1 MLFIST
7 SEQLLTP
14 PPRNK
19 QMKSRLDKWT
29 VTGLKTAWTARLKG
43 LWPTARG
50 PARGQ
55 PLVACPRGR
64 YWGQDRL
71 ISSLMTWTIRQSVPS
86 AESADDTQVGGVP
99 DAPAGY
105 AAVQVDGDRLEK
117 QANQNLMKLKGKHQV
132 LRFGRNNPQ
141 APAWG
146 WKTASHKKKVLG
158 LLMVNRL
165 NMVHQYALTVKEAHN
180 LLDPKRIQPPHGGK
194 QLFPST
200 RP

>member
-1 MLFIST
+1 M
-7 SEQLLTP
+7 
-14 PPRNK
+14 
-19 QMKSRLDKWT
+19 
-29 VTGLKTAWTARLKG
+29 TGLKTGWTARLKG

-50 PARGQ
+50 PARDQ

-64 YWGQDRL
+64 YWGQDCL

-86 AESADDTQVGGVP
+86 AKTADDTKVGGVA

-105 AAVQVDGDRLEK
+105 AAIRVDGDRLEK
-117 QANQNLMKLKGKHQV
+117 QANQNLMKLKGKYQV
-132 LRFGRNNPQ
+132 LHFGRNNPQ

-146 WKTASHKKKVLG
+146 WKTASHKKKVPG
-158 LLMVNRL
+158 LLMVNKL
-165 NMVHQYALTVKEAHN
+165 NMVHRHTLTAKEAHN
-180 LLDPKRIQPPHGGK
+180 LLDPKTIQPAHGGK